1 LAFAFIQAYKMAIKS
16 ILSNKVRS
24 FLTMLGVII
33 GVAAVI
39 SAVSFALGST
49 KSITDSIQGLG
60 TNLIQINIMG
70 RNSNRNVTYEDLQ
83 KFSEE
88 NSSEIDAIAPQI
100 NSSAVM
106 KFGTK
111 SKDATLIGTS
121 SEYEIVRNVHVKSGR
136 FLLPFDVDYRQ
147 KVALVGTAVVND
159 IFEGADPVGK
169 NMKINGEVFK
179 VVGIL
184 EERANSQDGSDD
196 DQVIVPVSVAQRLT
210 RNAQIRNF
218 AIQAS
223 TPESVDAVMEKLNKF
238 LTNIYKDEDAFRV
251 FNQEMMLSTLS
262 NVTGIMMAVLGG
274 IATISLVV
282 GGIGIM
288 NIMLVSVTERTREIG
303 IRKAIGAKKKNI
315 LVQFL
320 IEALMVTGMGGIIGV
335 LLGLFIIKFIVGGL
349 NIVPVVFSIPWMVL
363 SFGISL
369 LIGVIF
375 GMFPAYKAANLHPI
389 EALRYE

>member
-1 LAFAFIQAYKMAIKS
+1 MAFIQAYKMAIKS
-16 ILSNKVRS
+16 IVSNKVRS

-49 KSITDSIQGLG
+49 KGITDSIQGLG
-60 TNLIQINIMG
+60 TNLIQITITG

-83 KFSEE
+83 RFSEE
-88 NSSEIDAIAPQI
+88 NSSQIDAIAPQI
-100 NSSAVM
+100 NSSVVA
-106 KFGTK
+106 KYSTK
-111 SKDATLIGTS
+111 SRDTSIIGTS
-121 SEYEIVRNVHVKSGR
+121 PEYEIVRNVHVQSGR

-147 KVALVGTAVVND
+147 KVALIGTAIVND
-159 IFEGADPVGK
+159 IFNGSNPVGE

-179 VVGIL
+179 VVGVL
-184 EERANSQDGSDD
+184 EERASSQSGSDD
-196 DQVIVPVSVAQRLT
+196 DQIIIPVSVAQRLT

-223 TPESVDAVMEKLNKF
+223 SPESVNSVMDKLDKF
-238 LTNIYKDEDAFRV
+238 LTNIYKDSSAFRV

-303 IRKAIGAKKKNI
+303 IRKAIGAKKRNI

-335 LLGLFIIKFIVGGL
+335 LVGLFVIKFIIGGL
-349 NIVPVVFSIPWMVL
+349 NIVPVVFSIPWIIL
-363 SFGISL
+363 SFGVSL
-369 LIGVIF
+369 VTGIIF